1 MRIETKE
8 KAKEMLNGIIKRLGS
23 LYNPEDMLDDGY
35 DSHDEEQ
42 NLRYRYIVRELNSIR
57 EELAGFDFDCI
68 PSSECDRIWK
78 AAWEG
83 STDRNLPEVRYNHA
97 IEYASRLI
105 AFLDK

>member
-1 MRIETKE
+1 MKIETKAE
-8 KAKEMLNGIIKRLGS
+8 AKEILNGIIKRLGS

-42 NLRYRYIVRELNSIR
+42 NLRYRYIVRDLDSIR
-57 EELAGFDFDCI
+57 SELADFDFDCI
-68 PSSECDRIWK
+68 SSSECDRIWK

-83 STDRNLPEVRYNHA
+83 STDHNLLEVRYNHA
-97 IEYASRLI
+97 IEYARRLI